1 MGTIKYNWLMKKVD
15 LHIHT
20 ISTVKDYPFNFE
32 MDSLVKY
39 VQSQK
44 IDVIAITNH
53 NVFDRKQYEQICSH
67 LPSTLV
73 LPGIEIDI
81 DGGHALFLSDKEP
94 QALYAFEAIC
104 KQIAPLV
111 NSQDDT
117 IPFEQIETIFK
128 DFSDYLVIPHYD
140 KEPKLP
146 SDTIVKFGANIF
158 AGEVCS
164 VKKFVTALKNRNS
177 LVPVLF
183 SDFRVET
190 LPYGAVY
197 PNRQTYIDINDVTV
211 NNLKLCL
218 RDKAKVGLA
227 PTDGHDLFQ
236 WSSSGLCLSTGL
248 NIILGK
254 RSSGKTYTLNRID
267 KHFGG
272 KALYIRQ
279 FSLLNTKDPNSIE
292 QFEQEDKIKQ
302 ERIASEYLKP
312 FKEIIEDI
320 CQVPTM
326 DSDMYMLEQY
336 MKSLVK
342 YANEQHLNDVYSK
355 TQMFNTPTFQSF
367 ELDEL
372 KNLIDST
379 ERLITSKTYEKIIED
394 CLDKN
399 ALKILFCRLVE
410 KYRQLYLDNLL
421 IDDVNVALVDIKRNL
436 QMKSSATRI
445 PDIDLYAVLRNNRKR
460 QRFNEV
466 AHNLQKQRIINQRSV
481 SHFTVS
487 TSTRPYFNA
496 TDMKQGMQVSLV
508 EVFNS
513 YSNPYAFLQKL
524 KGTAIES
531 TDYYKYFVKVEYKI
545 LNSLGAE
552 VSGGE
557 RTEFNFLSKVKD
569 AMTHDILII
578 DEPESSFDNIF
589 LKEEVNTLIKEMSQ
603 TMPVIV
609 STHNSTIGGSI
620 KPDYILYTEKSVVD
634 GYVVYKVYEGR
645 PDSKLLKTPS
655 GDSINNYII
664 TMNSLEAGEAA
675 YNNRKQGYD
684 LLKN

>member
-1 MGTIKYNWLMKKVD
+1 MKKVD

-81 DGGHALFLSDKEP
+81 DGGHALFLSDKKP

-254 RSSGKTYTLNRID
+254 RSSGKTYTLNQID

-326 DSDMYMLEQY
+326 NSDMYMLEQY

-342 YANEQHLNDVYSK
+342 YANQQHLNDVYSK

>member
-1 MGTIKYNWLMKKVD
+1 MKKVD

-20 ISTVKDYPFNFE
+20 ISTVKDYPFNFD
-32 MDSLVKY
+32 MDSLVQY

-379 ERLITSKTYEKIIED
+379 EWLITSKTYEKIIED

-399 ALKILFCRLVE
+399 ALKILFCRLVK
-410 KYRQLYLDNLL
+410 KYRQLYLSNLL

-496 TDMKQGMQVSLV
+496 TDLKQGMQVSLV

>member
-1 MGTIKYNWLMKKVD
+1 MKKVD

-20 ISTVKDYPFNFE
+20 ISTVKDYPFNFD
-32 MDSLVKY
+32 MDSLVQY

-218 RDKAKVGLA
+218 RDKAKIGLA

-399 ALKILFCRLVE
+399 ALKILFCRLVK
-410 KYRQLYLDNLL
+410 KYRQLYLSNLL

>member
-1 MGTIKYNWLMKKVD
+1 MKKVD

-20 ISTVKDYPFNFE
+20 ISTVKDYPFNFD
-32 MDSLVKY
+32 MDSLVQY

-158 AGEVCS
+158 AGEVCN

-394 CLDKN
+394 CLDRN
-399 ALKILFCRLVE
+399 ALKILFCRLVK
-410 KYRQLYLDNLL
+410 KYRQLYLSNLL

>member
-1 MGTIKYNWLMKKVD
+1 MKKVD

-20 ISTVKDYPFNFE
+20 ISTVKDYPFNFD
-32 MDSLVKY
+32 MDSLVQY

-399 ALKILFCRLVE
+399 ALKILFCRLVK
-410 KYRQLYLDNLL
+410 KYRQLYLSNLL

-496 TDMKQGMQVSLV
+496 TDLKQGMQVSLV

>member
-1 MGTIKYNWLMKKVD
+1 MKKVD

-326 DSDMYMLEQY
+326 NSDMYMLEQY

-609 STHNSTIGGSI
+609 STHNSTI
-620 KPDYILYTEKSVVD
+620 
-634 GYVVYKVYEGR
+634 
-645 PDSKLLKTPS
+645 
-655 GDSINNYII
+655 
-664 TMNSLEAGEAA
+664 
-675 YNNRKQGYD
+675 
-684 LLKN
+684 

>member
-1 MGTIKYNWLMKKVD
+1 MKKVD

-20 ISTVKDYPFNFE
+20 ISTVKDYYFNFD

-379 ERLITSKTYEKIIED
+379 ERLITSKSYEKIIED

-410 KYRQLYLDNLL
+410 KYRQLYLGNLL
-421 IDDVNVALVDIKRNL
+421 IDDVNVALGDIKRNL

>member
-1 MGTIKYNWLMKKVD
+1 MKKVD

-326 DSDMYMLEQY
+326 NSDMYMLEQY

-524 KGTAIES
+524 KVTAIES

-664 TMNSLEAGEAA
+664 TMNSLEAGETA

>member
-1 MGTIKYNWLMKKVD
+1 MKKVD

-146 SDTIVKFGANIF
+146 SDTIIKFGANIF

-326 DSDMYMLEQY
+326 NSDMYMLEQY

>member
-1 MGTIKYNWLMKKVD
+1 MKKVD

-342 YANEQHLNDVYSK
+342 YANEQYLNDVYSK

>member
-1 MGTIKYNWLMKKVD
+1 MKKVD

-20 ISTVKDYPFNFE
+20 ISTVKDYPFNFD

-410 KYRQLYLDNLL
+410 KYRQLYLGNLL
-421 IDDVNVALVDIKRNL
+421 IDDVNVALGDIKRNL

>member
-1 MGTIKYNWLMKKVD
+1 MKKVD

-20 ISTVKDYPFNFE
+20 ISTVKDYPFNFD

-44 IDVIAITNH
+44 IDVIAITYH

-410 KYRQLYLDNLL
+410 KYRQLYLGNLL
-421 IDDVNVALVDIKRNL
+421 IDDVNVALGDIKRNL

-531 TDYYKYFVKVEYKI
+531 TDYYKYFVTI
-545 LNSLGAE
+545 LC
-552 VSGGE
+552 
-557 RTEFNFLSKVKD
+557 
-569 AMTHDILII
+569 
-578 DEPESSFDNIF
+578 
-589 LKEEVNTLIKEMSQ
+589 
-603 TMPVIV
+603 
-609 STHNSTIGGSI
+609 
-620 KPDYILYTEKSVVD
+620 
-634 GYVVYKVYEGR
+634 
-645 PDSKLLKTPS
+645 
-655 GDSINNYII
+655 
-664 TMNSLEAGEAA
+664 
-675 YNNRKQGYD
+675 
-684 LLKN
+684 

>member
-1 MGTIKYNWLMKKVD
+1 MKKVD

-326 DSDMYMLEQY
+326 NSDMYMLEQY

>member
-1 MGTIKYNWLMKKVD
+1 MKKVD

-326 DSDMYMLEQY
+326 NSDMYMLEQY

-481 SHFTVS
+481 SYFTVS

>member
-1 MGTIKYNWLMKKVD
+1 MKKVD

-326 DSDMYMLEQY
+326 NSDMYMLEQY

-496 TDMKQGMQVSLV
+496 TDMKQGIQVSLV

>member
-1 MGTIKYNWLMKKVD
+1 MNGYSPFLRHFHDLKEVD
-15 LHIHT
+15 GN
-20 ISTVKDYPFNFE
+20 TVLWVG
-32 MDSLVKY
+32 LVRF
-39 VQSQK
+39 
-44 IDVIAITNH
+44 AH
-53 NVFDRKQYEQICSH
+53 
-67 LPSTLV
+67 
-73 LPGIEIDI
+73 
-81 DGGHALFLSDKEP
+81 
-94 QALYAFEAIC
+94 
-104 KQIAPLV
+104 
-111 NSQDDT
+111 
-117 IPFEQIETIFK
+117 IFK

-379 ERLITSKTYEKIIED
+379 ERLITSKSYEKIIED

-410 KYRQLYLDNLL
+410 KYRQLYLGNLL
-421 IDDVNVALVDIKRNL
+421 IDDVNVALGDIKRNL

>member
-1 MGTIKYNWLMKKVD
+1 MKKVD

-20 ISTVKDYPFNFE
+20 ISTVKDYSFNFD

-379 ERLITSKTYEKIIED
+379 ERLITSKSYEKIIED

-410 KYRQLYLDNLL
+410 KYRQLYLGNLL
-421 IDDVNVALVDIKRNL
+421 IDDVNVALGDIKRNL

>member
-1 MGTIKYNWLMKKVD
+1 MKKVD

>member
-1 MGTIKYNWLMKKVD
+1 MKKVD

-20 ISTVKDYPFNFE
+20 ISTVKDYYFNFD

-81 DGGHALFLSDKEP
+81 DGGHALFLSGKEP

-379 ERLITSKTYEKIIED
+379 ERLITSKSYEKTIED

-410 KYRQLYLDNLL
+410 KYRQLYLGNLL
-421 IDDVNVALVDIKRNL
+421 IDDVNVALGDIKRNL

>member
-1 MGTIKYNWLMKKVD
+1 MKKVD

-20 ISTVKDYPFNFE
+20 ISTVKDYPFKFE

>member
-1 MGTIKYNWLMKKVD
+1 MKKVD

-664 TMNSLEAGEAA
+664 TMNSLEAGDAA
-675 YNNRKQGYD
+675 YNNRNQGYE

>member
-1 MGTIKYNWLMKKVD
+1 MKKVD

-73 LPGIEIDI
+73 LPDIEIDI

-326 DSDMYMLEQY
+326 NSDMYMLEQY